1 VISTLITTVSPA
13 ASSDQI
19 ASLGLAAVLTLLV
32 FLVMKE
38 LATLSKHPRLTL
50 LGQHSDVAILPLL
63 FVFIFIVIDK
73 VLHILL

>member
-1 VISTLITTVSPA
+1 VISTLITIVSPA

-19 ASLGLAAVLTLLV
+19 AFLGLAAVLTLIV

-50 LGQHSDVAILPLL
+50 LGQRSDVAIVPLL
-63 FVFIFIVIDK
+63 FVFSFIVVDK
-73 VLHILL
+73 VLHILV

>member
-19 ASLGLAAVLTLLV
+19 AFLGLAAVLTLLV

-38 LATLSKHPRLTL
+38 LATLSKHPRLTF
-50 LGQHSDVAILPLL
+50 LGQRSDVAILPLL
-63 FVFIFIVIDK
+63 FVFSFIVIDK
-73 VLHILL
+73 VLHILV